1 MRMCRLIPAVAAGG
15 VPGSDR
21 WVTAVVRPGE
31 HPVRAL
37 DVALLPELPHQVV
50 ARLTGTE
57 PLLVQLSRSPA
68 GQLTGRLPGRTST
81 PRCSVPD
88 LDGDGPCRRTGPQKG
103 PMRNAPRIDFRC
115 VRREQYKV
123 SEGNNTKFQ
132 RKPIKGV
139 YLHEDSWVRNLIPQ
153 R

>member
-1 MRMCRLIPAVAAGG
+1 MNSSRYADVPIDPGGRGRGCAGQRPVG
-15 VPGSDR
+15 DR
-21 WVTAVVRPGE
+21 GGTTRGASGPC
-31 HPVRAL
+31 L
-37 DVALLPELPHQVV
+37 DVVLLPELPHQVV

-88 LDGDGPCRRTGPQKG
+88 LDGDGPAEGRDRRRGQCETRPGSIF
-103 PMRNAPRIDFRC
+103 AA
-115 VRREQYKV
+115 

-139 YLHEDSWVRNLIPQ
+139 YLHEDSWARNLIPQ